1 MDDLRHVLKLSAD
14 LIADYREALPALRV
28 GPTAGRAQVRESL
41 GTLPDHGESLE
52 TVLEELVSAARPGL
66 MSSAGP
72 RYFGFVVGGSLD
84 AALVADLVATGWD
97 QVAFNEAT
105 SPAALAFEDVAG
117 MWLKDLL
124 HIPPS
129 ASVGF
134 VTGAQAANTVGLAA
148 GRWRVLHDH
157 GWDVGRDGLNGAP
170 PVRVVAGA
178 ERHATIDRTLR
189 LLGLGESSLVVIP
202 ARPDGAMDS
211 SALARALGS
220 APGDPTIICAQAG
233 NVNTG
238 AFDDLA
244 SIAETARAVGAWLHV
259 DGAFGLWAAASPNT
273 DHLTTGIELADSWAC
288 DGHKWL
294 NVPYDSGYAFCADP
308 DVHATSM
315 AYTADYLTGQVA
327 GREFGGGD
335 FVPESSRRARGFAT
349 WAALRSL
356 GRDGVADL
364 VDRCCGL
371 ARHLAEGLGN
381 VDGIEVVNDVVLNQ
395 VLVRVG
401 DADLTDR
408 VERRIQA
415 EGECWLGATTWRGER
430 LLRISVSNWST
441 TPADIDRCIDAI
453 GRARAEVVAGPP

>member
-14 LIADYREALPALRV
+14 LIADYREALPSLRV
-28 GPTAGRAQVRESL
+28 GPTVGRAQVRESL

-124 HIPPS
+124 HIPRS

-148 GRWRVLHDH
+148 GRWRVLHDQ

-189 LLGLGESSLVVIP
+189 L
-202 ARPDGAMDS
+202 
-211 SALARALGS
+211 
-220 APGDPTIICAQAG
+220 
-233 NVNTG
+233 
-238 AFDDLA
+238 
-244 SIAETARAVGAWLHV
+244 
-259 DGAFGLWAAASPNT
+259 
-273 DHLTTGIELADSWAC
+273 
-288 DGHKWL
+288 
-294 NVPYDSGYAFCADP
+294 
-308 DVHATSM
+308 
-315 AYTADYLTGQVA
+315 
-327 GREFGGGD
+327 
-335 FVPESSRRARGFAT
+335 
-349 WAALRSL
+349 
-356 GRDGVADL
+356 
-364 VDRCCGL
+364 
-371 ARHLAEGLGN
+371 
-381 VDGIEVVNDVVLNQ
+381 
-395 VLVRVG
+395 
-401 DADLTDR
+401 
-408 VERRIQA
+408 
-415 EGECWLGATTWRGER
+415 
-430 LLRISVSNWST
+430 
-441 TPADIDRCIDAI
+441 
-453 GRARAEVVAGPP
+453 